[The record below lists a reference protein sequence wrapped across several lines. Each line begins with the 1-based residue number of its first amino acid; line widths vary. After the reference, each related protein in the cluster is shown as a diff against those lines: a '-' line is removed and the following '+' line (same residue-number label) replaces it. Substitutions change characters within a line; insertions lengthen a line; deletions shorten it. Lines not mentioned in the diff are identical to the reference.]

1 MKDIA
6 PTIAP
11 GRHKR
16 VIAPVVAGLALL
28 LLALAAPAR
37 ALELQTLAHFAQPI
51 HLASD
56 PYDPERLLVA
66 ERAGRVME
74 IRDGVVTTFL
84 DLRPQVGCCA
94 GESGLLSIAP
104 APDFAATGRLY
115 AYYTDEG
122 KGDGAEGS
130 IHVVEARP
138 GAAPRDLIPPVP
150 HPGAGNHYGG
160 QLQVGPDG
168 ALYAGLGDGGVDPE
182 AAQDPASPLGKI
194 LRIDPAQPLPAAEV
208 RASGL
213 RNPFRFSFDRA
224 GGAMLV
230 GDVGASAWEEVN
242 VVPPAPPG
250 GPAPAPANFG
260 WPCFEGEE
268 LRSDT
273 GLCDVEDPVGA
284 FAPPLFAYPHDD
296 LGLGPRAGIIGGHV
310 VRDPSLG
317 TLRGRY
323 LYGDLGSGEVR
334 SLDPADPAATDR
346 WEELVVPGL
355 RSFGEDSCGRLYVV
369 SGFGAVSRLVGTTP
383 ARCRPPQVSYA
394 PERKASHI
402 RIRAANRKVK
412 RRKRALIS
420 VWVSPCDGR
429 RGEPVTLWRGGRRV
443 GFRRLNRACSA
454 HFRPRILRRSA
465 FRARVA
471 GNAEYLPAVSRKVS
485 IRPVRKLPPA
495 RKLGPFPTRR

>member
-1 MKDIA
+1 VKDIA

-168 ALYAGLGDGGVDPE
+168 ALYAGLGDGGIDPLQ
-182 AAQDPASPLGKI
+182 AQEQESLLGKI
-194 LRIDPAQPLPAAEV
+194 VRIAHPEAPLPTAEV
-208 RASGL
+208 HAVGL

-224 GGAMLV
+224 TGELLI
-230 GDVGASAWEEVN
+230 GDVGESDWEEVN
-242 VVPPAPPG
+242 VVPAGPSGEPP
-250 GPAPAPANFG
+250 NFG
-260 WPCFEGEE
+260 WPCFEGPE

-273 GLCDVEDPVGA
+273 GPCAVDPSA

-296 LGLGPRAGIIGGHV
+296 AGFGTRRGIIGGHV
-310 VRDPSLG
+310 VRDPSIG
-317 TLRGRY
+317 DLRGRY
-323 LYGDLGSGEVR
+323 LYGDLATGEVR
-334 SLDPADPAATDR
+334 SFNPADPGGTDR
-346 WEELVVPGL
+346 WEGVVVPGL
-355 RSFGEDSCGRLYVV
+355 YSFGEDACGRLYAL
-369 SGFGAVSRLVGTTP
+369 SGQGAVHRLVDRVA
-383 ARCRPPQVSYA
+383 ARCRPPAAPGPQAKPSY
-394 PERKASHI
+394 I

-429 RGEPVTLWRGGRRV
+429 RGEPVTLWRGARRV

-454 HFRPRILRRSA
+454 HFRPRIVRRSN
-465 FRARVA
+465 FRARVP
-471 GNAEYLPAVSRKVS
+471 GNEEYLPAVSRKIT
-485 IRPVRKLPPA
+485 IRPVRKLP
-495 RKLGPFPTRR
+495 RSRRLGPFRIPR